1 MSSKQ
6 WDYPN
11 ILQLHCYDT
20 SWGKLPI
27 FMLISHVNNVPT
39 MQLFCEF
46 SGWLSQIEKLF
57 YFIEALSQGIPI
69 YICLIENAL
78 CIDMS
83 EL

>member
-1 MSSKQ
+1 
-6 WDYPN
+6 
-11 ILQLHCYDT
+11 
-20 SWGKLPI
+20 
-27 FMLISHVNNVPT
+27 